1 MNSHIGVFGG
11 FKNAT
16 STLQS
21 SFNCRKYHDL
31 PFLIN
36 QNEFNELDI
45 IIIPFRKNENVY
57 PSAFFQ
63 DIIIP
68 VYGYS
73 PFSQG
78 RFLDKYIHHSE
89 PDKKHVILNTD
100 VNDLYKHYK
109 NMNWNDLIQLNNKT
123 RLYQINNH
131 YGINLK
137 YDSNEIQTIQI
148 NINNKNRKI
157 ICFNCDILNNKFNE
171 IKNIVFGKNSNHIN
185 LIQSNM
191 GLSKWYKIKYE
202 EFISLLKSKNL
213 Y

>member
-1 MNSHIGVFGG
+1 MNNHIGVFGG

-31 PFLIN
+31 PFIID

-45 IIIPFRKNENVY
+45 IIIPFRKNEHVY

-63 DIIIP
+63 DITIP

-89 PDKKHVILNTD
+89 PDKKHIILNTD
-100 VNDLYKHYK
+100 VNNLYNHY
-109 NMNWNDLIQLNNKT
+109 NIINWDDLIQLNNKM

-131 YGINLK
+131 YKINLK
-137 YDSNEIQTIQI
+137 YDSNEIQIIQI
-148 NINNKNRKI
+148 EINNKNKKI
-157 ICFNCDILNNKFNE
+157 ICFNCDILNSRFDE
-171 IKNIVFGKNSNHIN
+171 IKNIILEGKDNNFN

-191 GLSKWYKIKYE
+191 GISKWYKSKYE
-202 EFISLLKSKNL
+202 EFINLLKKKNE